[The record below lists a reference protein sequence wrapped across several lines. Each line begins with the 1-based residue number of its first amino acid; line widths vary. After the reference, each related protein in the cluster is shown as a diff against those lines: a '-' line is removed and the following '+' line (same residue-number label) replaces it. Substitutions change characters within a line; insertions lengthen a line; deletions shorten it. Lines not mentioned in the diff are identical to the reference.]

1 MGKEENML
9 ILTGKLNDR
18 RNMVNESSITN
29 IEDYGNYSTIYF
41 IGGGELT
48 VKESWSDIQASLNSI
63 ATTTATSSETSTVI
77 NTNNAPASG
86 RVLIDLKSLMDEAF
100 KYDTDTE
107 RDVKLVGDSI
117 YLICSKYG
125 SAKFR
130 MASNIRENKPVFEGC
145 ESDGWVY
152 YTRISAGQIVESD
165 GISVPPSKDQKIR
178 EVLNNLLEK
187 YK

>member
-1 MGKEENML
+1 ML

-29 IEDYGNYSTIYF
+29 IEDCGNYSTIYF

-77 NTNNAPASG
+77 NTNAPALG
-86 RVLIDLKSLMDEAF
+86 RVLVDLKALMDDVF
-100 KYDTDTE
+100 RYDTDTE
-107 RDVKLVGDSI
+107 RDVKLIGDSV
-117 YLICSKYG
+117 YLICSRYS
-125 SAKFR
+125 SAKLK
-130 MASNIRENKPVFEGC
+130 MASNIRDNKPVFDGC

-152 YTRISAGQIVESD
+152 YARISAGQIVEAD
-165 GISVPPSKDQKIR
+165 GISVPASRDQKIR
-178 EVLNNLLEK
+178 EVLTSLLEM